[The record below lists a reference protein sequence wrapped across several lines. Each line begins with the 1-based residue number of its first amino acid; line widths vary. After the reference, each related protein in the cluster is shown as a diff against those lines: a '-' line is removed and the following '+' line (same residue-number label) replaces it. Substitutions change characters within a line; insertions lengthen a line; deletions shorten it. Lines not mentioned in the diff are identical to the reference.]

1 MEYHIRRVDVD
12 TIAIDAAEWAQAEV
26 GVVGNNPWAD
36 FAAAP
41 ATTFQ
46 VLRGNKGFFV
56 KMHTNESPLRA
67 EVDCENGKICTDS
80 CMEFFLKPDP
90 FSHNYLNFEVNPKG
104 RMHIG
109 FGPDRRERLHIDC
122 PRDIFRVESDA
133 KDGDWTLKYEIP
145 DSFLRTYFEHACSVM
160 RGNFY
165 KCGDLTASEHYAAW
179 APIHTP
185 NPDFHLADFFDK
197 LIVEES

>member
-1 MEYHIRRVDVD
+1 MEYRIRRVDLD
-12 TIAIDAAEWAQAEV
+12 TISVDAPEWAVAEV

-36 FAAAP
+36 FAPAP

-67 EVDCENGKICTDS
+67 EVDIENGKICTDS

-90 FSHNYLNFEVNPKG
+90 FSHNYINFEVNPKG

-145 DSFLRTYFEHACSVM
+145 DSFLRVYFEHQSPVM

-179 APIHTP
+179 APICTEK
-185 NPDFHLADFFDK
+185 PDFHLADFFDK
-197 LIVEES
+197 LIIED

>member
-1 MEYHIRRVDVD
+1 MEYRIRRVDLD
-12 TIAIDAAEWAQAEV
+12 TISVDAPEWAVTEV
-26 GVVGNNPWAD
+26 GVVGNNPWVD
-36 FAAAP
+36 FAPAP

-90 FSHNYLNFEVNPKG
+90 FSHNYINFEVNPKG

-145 DSFLRTYFEHACSVM
+145 DSFLRVYFEHQSPVM

-179 APIHTP
+179 APICTEK
-185 NPDFHLADFFDK
+185 PDFHLADFFDK
-197 LIVEES
+197 LIIED